1 MNIAE
6 FTETEVHEMSDGS
19 DKPEGERMSTQD
31 YLEALLSKNKIPRTK
46 KQHVSILKTKSPLEA
61 KKVAPKTPP
70 LDHDDVP

>member
-19 DKPEGERMSTQD
+19 DKPDVERMSTQD

-46 KQHVSILKTKSPLEA
+46 KKHDISKTKSPLEA
-61 KKVAPKTPP
+61 KKIAPKTPP
-70 LDHDDVP
+70 LEHDEVP